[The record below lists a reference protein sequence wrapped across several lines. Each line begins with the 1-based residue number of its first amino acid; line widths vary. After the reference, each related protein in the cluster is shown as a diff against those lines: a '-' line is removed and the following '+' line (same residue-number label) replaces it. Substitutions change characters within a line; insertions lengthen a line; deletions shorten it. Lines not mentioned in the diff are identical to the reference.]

1 MARDN
6 FWSGFALGALAGVGG
21 VLAFKGLSSD
31 TDSRILRLEKS
42 INIGRPLESV
52 FGAWSNLEQLPQYI
66 SFIKRIERFGSRA
79 RWWINLDGKEFAWNS
94 QTTQLVPQQ
103 SIGWKSLSGPK
114 HTGRISF
121 APLGEQT
128 VVHVTMNYAPPLGG
142 FGAMLP
148 IDQHLEDWIERAL
161 REFKAGLE
169 SSSPEL
175 RTGTTKESFT
185 RKY

>member
-1 MARDN
+1 M
-6 FWSGFALGALAGVGG
+6 
-21 VLAFKGLSSD
+21 
-31 TDSRILRLEKS
+31 
-42 INIGRPLESV
+42 
-52 FGAWSNLEQLPQYI
+52 NLENLAESMQYVNSIRAEDDI
-66 SFIKRIERFGSRA
+66 SIWDA
-79 RWWINLDGKEFAWNS
+79 TVDGKNFRWKA
-94 QTTQLVPQQ
+94 QITQLIPNEA
-103 SIGWKSLSGPK
+103 IGWKSVSGPK
-114 HTGRISF
+114 HTGRITFS
-121 APLGEQT
+121 PIDDDTL
-128 VVHVTMNYAPPLGG
+128 VHVTMNYAPPLGG